1 MTHRPVLGGRMNSG
15 HGAGDGHTGE
25 DDSARSA
32 DPTAEEQSSG
42 PILLSELS
50 SPAFALACRRIELVL
65 IPVGAHEQHGPALPV
80 STDTLSAQVL
90 SGLTATLLRPRVAV
104 APAIPWGVSWHHLG
118 IPGTISLQDQTL
130 IAIVED
136 VVRSLHGYGLE
147 RFLIVNTH
155 GGNNAALQLAVERCH
170 REYGVP
176 VVASVYAYSLIA
188 NAAQQALGPESIGH
202 GGGDESSVVLA
213 IRPDL
218 VERSSLGK
226 RDVNEAIRRVQTIV
240 RAAGGVLPLEQHRA
254 TASGVNGDST
264 AASADAGQAILGQAA
279 GQLRA
284 IAEELIELDVDA
296 FRR

>member
-1 MTHRPVLGGRMNSG
+1 M
-15 HGAGDGHTGE
+15 DGETPSARVQPERDQVGQVATGE
-25 DDSARSA
+25 V
-32 DPTAEEQSSG
+32 TAEATG
-42 PILLSELS
+42 PILLSELT
-50 SPAFALACRRIELVL
+50 SPAFALMSRQLDLVL

-90 SGLTATLLRPRVAV
+90 SGLTGAFLRPRVAV

-118 IPGTISLQDQTL
+118 IPGTISIRDETL

-136 VVRSLHGYGLE
+136 VVRSLHGYGIE

-170 REYGVP
+170 RDHGVP

-188 NAAQQALGPESIGH
+188 HAAQETLGPASIGH
-202 GGGDESSVVLA
+202 GGGDESAVVLA

-218 VERSSLGK
+218 VERSSLGP
-226 RDVNEAIRRVQTIV
+226 RHVNEPVRRVQTIV
-240 RAAGGVLPLEQHRA
+240 RAAGGVLPLEQHR
-254 TASGVNGDST
+254 TTVTGVNGDST
-264 AASADAGQAILGQAA
+264 AATSEAGQVILGKAA
-279 GQLRA
+279 AQLRA
-284 IAEELIELDVDA
+284 IAEELIAIDIDT

>member
-1 MTHRPVLGGRMNSG
+1 MEND
-15 HGAGDGHTGE
+15 HGVANGHTGQ

-32 DPTAEEQSSG
+32 DPGAHEAATG
-42 PILLSELS
+42 PILLSELT
-50 SPAFALACRRIELVL
+50 SPGFALACRQIELVL

-104 APAIPWGVSWHHLG
+104 APAVPWGVSWHHLG
-118 IPGTISLQDQTL
+118 IPGTISLRDQTL
-130 IAIVED
+130 ISIVED
-136 VVRSLHGYGLE
+136 IVRSLHGYGIE

-170 REYGVP
+170 REHGVP

-188 NAAQQALGPESIGH
+188 NAAQEALGPESIGH

-218 VERSSLGK
+218 VERSSLGH
-226 RDVNEAIRRVQTIV
+226 RDVNESLRRVQTIV
-240 RAAGGVLPLEQHRA
+240 RAAGGVLPIEQHRT

-264 AASADAGQAILGQAA
+264 QATAEAGQAILGQAA

-284 IAEELIELDVDA
+284 IAEELIELDIDA

>member
-1 MTHRPVLGGRMNSG
+1 MSRQI
-15 HGAGDGHTGE
+15 D
-25 DDSARSA
+25 
-32 DPTAEEQSSG
+32 
-42 PILLSELS
+42 
-50 SPAFALACRRIELVL
+50 LVL

-90 SGLTATLLRPRVAV
+90 SGLTGALLRPRVAV

-118 IPGTISLQDQTL
+118 IPGTISLRDETL

-136 VVRSLHGYGLE
+136 VVRSLHGYGIE

-170 REYGVP
+170 REHGVP

-188 NAAQQALGPESIGH
+188 NAAQETLGPESIGH
-202 GGGDESSVVLA
+202 GGGDESAVVLA

-218 VERSSLGK
+218 VELASLG
-226 RDVNEAIRRVQTIV
+226 RREVNESVRRVQTIV
-240 RAAGGVLPLEQHRA
+240 RAAGGVLPIEQHR
-254 TASGVNGDST
+254 TTVSGVNGDST
-264 AASADAGQAILGQAA
+264 HASAEAGQVILGKAA

-284 IAEELIELDVDA
+284 IAEELIDVDIDA
-296 FRR
+296 FRI

>member
-1 MTHRPVLGGRMNSG
+1 MDTNEPAARSQTEHDQRNQETPDEAVSGPVLL
-15 HGAGDGHTGE
+15 
-25 DDSARSA
+25 A
-32 DPTAEEQSSG
+32 D
-42 PILLSELS
+42 LS
-50 SPAFALACRRIELVL
+50 SPAFARMRRELDLVL

-90 SGLTATLLRPRVAV
+90 SGLVGSLLRPRVAV

-118 IPGTISLQDQTL
+118 IPGTISLRDETL
-130 IAIVED
+130 IAIAED
-136 VVRSLHGYGLE
+136 IVRSLHGYGIE
-147 RFLIVNTH
+147 RFLFVNTH

-176 VVASVYAYSLIA
+176 LVASVYAYSLIA
-188 NAAQQALGPESIGH
+188 NAAQDSLGPESIGH
-202 GGGDESSVVLA
+202 GGGEESAVMLA

-218 VERSSLGK
+218 VAQSLLGQ
-226 RDVNEAIRRVQTIV
+226 RRVNEPIRRVQTIV
-240 RAAGGVLPLEQHRA
+240 RAAGGVLPLEQHRT

-264 AASADAGQAILGQAA
+264 NATSEAGQVILGKAA

-284 IAEELIELDVDA
+284 IAEELLEVDLDV